1 MNIVTY
7 DVSKCVESNIN
18 QNQNLVKKYFRR
30 QVPLPSVYSS

>member
-7 DVSKCVESNIN
+7 DVSKCVESNI
-18 QNQNLVKKYFRR
+18 NQNLVKKYFRR